1 MTLKRAKMKASSRVN
16 SRETSSGVRKRHF
29 LATGE
34 ISVRLKNVQMVFDS
48 FATFFIL
55 LGGLV
60 ILTHMIIGKKKKVQE
75 NFFPSVKCQQNS
87 SDNKDKRDE
96 ENLRCN
102 NRSRIVSRG
111 CAARCLVVD
120 KKDTKADHDF
130 SFF

>member
-1 MTLKRAKMKASSRVN
+1 MLFSDEVN
-16 SRETSSGVRKRHF
+16 RGPRKEKE
-29 LATGE
+29 GP
-34 ISVRLKNVQMVFDS
+34 
-48 FATFFIL
+48 
-55 LGGLV
+55 
-60 ILTHMIIGKKKKVQE
+60 GK
-75 NFFPSVKCQQNS
+75 FFPKCQVSAKFQ
-87 SDNKDKRDE
+87 DNKDKRDE

>member
-1 MTLKRAKMKASSRVN
+1 LKDVLKTALFSIFGVTLKRAKMKASSRVN

-60 ILTHMIIGKKKKVQE
+60 ILTHMDIRVLSQKKK
-75 NFFPSVKCQQNS
+75 
-87 SDNKDKRDE
+87 
-96 ENLRCN
+96 
-102 NRSRIVSRG
+102 
-111 CAARCLVVD
+111 
-120 KKDTKADHDF
+120 
-130 SFF
+130 